1 MEDKELEILETLI
14 KKDRKIFEQALEK
27 VAQFEKKD
35 HSDLK
40 KWEFVKCHIND
51 VYYDYIERYDIFSNL
66 ENDLNWYGFN
76 EVYGWL
82 KAVENAGADRIVKEA
97 IKDYAPSDWL
107 DCPLDEIGY
116 GSMEYFRPLW

>member
-1 MEDKELEILETLI
+1 MEDKELEILEALI

-66 ENDLNWYGFN
+66 ENDLNWYGFGK
-76 EVYGWL
+76 VYGWL

-97 IKDYAPSDWL
+97 IKDYDPSDWL
-107 DCPLDEIGY
+107 DFPLDEIGY